1 MTVRAIII
9 ALLLPFAVCGCG
21 GVADS
26 IAKHELTVH
35 VSRHVHAV
43 PDRPVSIA
51 MRAYENVSL
60 PKPHQTKTDSSGQAH
75 TIFETMWG
83 AAFVV
88 IPPLGLI
95 PPHPPKPVYSVT
107 VAGKDVVVSPQ
118 TPGVTYRWEHGSWH
132 TDASVSLP

>member
-1 MTVRAIII
+1 MTARVVLVVTSIV
-9 ALLLPFAVCGCG
+9 ALCGCG

-26 IAKHELTVH
+26 LAKHELTVR
-35 VSRHVHAV
+35 VSRHGHAV
-43 PDRPVSIA
+43 ADRPVSVS
-51 MRAYENVSL
+51 MRPYENVPFS
-60 PKPHQTKTDSSGQAH
+60 KPQETKTDSAGQAH

-88 IPPLGLI
+88 IPPLGLV
-95 PPHPPKPVYSVT
+95 PPHPPKPVYSLR
-107 VAGKDVVVSPQ
+107 VAGEQITVSPE